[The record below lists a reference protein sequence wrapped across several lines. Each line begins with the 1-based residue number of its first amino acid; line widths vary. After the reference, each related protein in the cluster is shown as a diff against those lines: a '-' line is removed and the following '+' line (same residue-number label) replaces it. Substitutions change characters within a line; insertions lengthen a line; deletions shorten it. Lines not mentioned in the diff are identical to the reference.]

1 MTYIIWKDPLFYIYL
16 ILFIGSAVVLVN
28 SLRDYLDLE
37 KEEVQK
43 ESDKEDDSKEL
54 NETISDEEKDLEK
67 IVISHSDDEVVIKKE
82 KENENI
88 EKIEFND
95 SPLFSSSS
103 ANDKSEKNKN
113 VEPSPAVEFLM
124 NINLSL
130 EKILSEIDLN
140 NKRISDIEK
149 KVFES
154 ELSKINDIT
163 KRIDNIEEKINEI
176 FLKIDKSFSNPSVS
190 SSKTTPRY
198 IFKYLQDI
206 IDDFDNIE
214 KEVIKKRLSLII
226 SEVEKE
232 IDKND

>member
-16 ILFIGSAVVLVN
+16 ILFIGSAVVFVN

-43 ESDKEDDSKEL
+43 ESDKEYDSEEV

-103 ANDKSEKNKN
+103 ADDKSEKNK
-113 VEPSPAVEFLM
+113 EPSPAVEFLM

-140 NKRISDIEK
+140 NKRILDIEK

-190 SSKTTPRY
+190 LNKTTPRY

-206 IDDFDNIE
+206 VDDFDNIE

>member
-16 ILFIGSAVVLVN
+16 ILFIGSVVVFVN

-43 ESDKEDDSKEL
+43 ESNEEYDSEEV

-82 KENENI
+82 KENKNI

-103 ANDKSEKNKN
+103 ADDKSEKNK
-113 VEPSPAVEFLM
+113 EPSPAVEFLM

-176 FLKIDKSFSNPSVS
+176 FLKIDKSFSNPSFS
-190 SSKTTPRY
+190 SNKTTPRY

-206 IDDFDNIE
+206 VDDFDNIE